1 MALND
6 ILSSALSGLGA
17 AQAGLKTISNKIAN
31 VNTPGYVREETSLST
46 SVTAGTITGVTVGN
60 PQRVASQFL
69 QSTVYARQGG
79 LGGAQVTAD
88 YLGQLDGLLGTP
100 GSSQALTT
108 QFDAVNS
115 AAIALTTAA
124 PGSASSS
131 AFVGTVQDA
140 IGALQHLGTSVAGL
154 QASVDGQLGGTVAQV
169 NDLLMQISSL
179 NGLVASQHAAGQSG
193 AGALDQR
200 DAAIQTLSGLIAIQ
214 VATQP
219 SGAVSISSTSGT
231 TLLDQRPRQLVYA
244 STPDGTAQ
252 ANYAPIDVRFADAA
266 GNPGA
271 STGETLGVAAG
282 GQVGGLI
289 GLRDGTLPAVQGQ
302 LGALFTSFA
311 NALNAASNQGT
322 SVPAPNTLNGA
333 QTALTASDRLGFSG
347 AAVFAVTSAKGTLVA
362 QTRIDFSALGANATI
377 ADAVDAINAGLGG
390 AGTAKFAQGR
400 LTISAAK
407 AGDGVVV
414 AQDPT
419 TPSSRGG
426 AGFAQVFAL
435 NDIVQSD
442 VGTSAPPGFAAS
454 DPTDFATGQTTS
466 IVLRQPSGKQLAAYT
481 LTAASGETFGDVV
494 TKLNQSALGKYGSFA
509 LDAGGWIAFQPDA
522 NSAGATI
529 VIPSDSTGRGD
540 TGQSL
545 SAITQLSGTTS
556 GLATARI
563 RPDIAADPA
572 LLPLAR
578 LQTDA
583 VVGSVAIGAGDSRNA
598 AALISAMGTP
608 TADAQIAVQQRAQ
621 QMLAGIAS
629 QTATAQTR
637 QTTAKAQVSDA
648 TNARDSYSG
657 VNLDDELAKM
667 VALQNSYSAAAR
679 VMTTTTQMYDTL
691 IAMVG

>member
-17 AQAGLKTISNKIAN
+17 AQAGLKTISNNIAN
-31 VNTPGYVREETSLST
+31 VNTPGYVREDTSLST

-69 QSTVYARQGG
+69 QATVYARQGN
-79 LGGAQVTAD
+79 LGGTQVTAD
-88 YLGQLDGLLGTP
+88 YLGQLDALLGTP

-140 IGALQHLGTSVAGL
+140 IGALQHLGSSVAGL
-154 QASVDGQLGGTVAQV
+154 QASVDGQLGATVTQV
-169 NDLLMQISSL
+169 NGLLTQIYAL
-179 NGLVASQHAAGQSG
+179 NGVVASQQAAGQSG

-200 DAAIQTLSGLIAIQ
+200 DAAIQTLSGLITIH

-219 SGAVSISSTSGT
+219 NGAVSISAASGT

-252 ANYAPIDVRFADAA
+252 SNYAPIDIRFADAA

-302 LGALFTSFA
+302 LGALYASFA
-311 NALNAASNQGT
+311 TALNAASNQGT
-322 SVPAPNTLNGA
+322 SVPAPATLSGG

-362 QTRIDFSALGANATI
+362 QTRIDFAALGAGATV
-377 ADAVDAINAGLGG
+377 ADAVAAINAGLGG
-390 AGTAKFAQGR
+390 AGTARFAQGR
-400 LTISAAK
+400 LTISATS
-407 AGDGVVV
+407 AGNGVVV
-414 AQDPT
+414 AQDPAA
-419 TPSSRGG
+419 PSNRGG
-426 AGFAQVFAL
+426 AGFAQAFGL
-435 NDIVQSD
+435 NDLVESD
-442 VGTSAPPGFAAS
+442 AGTGAPPGFAAS
-454 DPTDFATGQTTS
+454 DPTAFTPGETTS
-466 IVLRQPSGKQLAAYT
+466 IVLRQPSGQQLAVHSF
-481 LTAASGETFGDVV
+481 TATAGQTFGDVV
-494 TKLNQSALGKYGSFA
+494 TQLNQSALGKYGSFA
-509 LDAGGWIAFQPDA
+509 LDGGGRIAFRPDA

-545 SAITQLSGTTS
+545 STITQLSGATS
-556 GLATARI
+556 GLASARI
-563 RPDIAADPA
+563 RADIAADPA

-578 LQTDA
+578 LQTGA
-583 VVGSVAIGAGDSRNA
+583 ALGGVAIGAGDSRNA
-598 AALISAMGTP
+598 AALVGAMGTP

-629 QTATAQTR
+629 QTATAQMR
-637 QTTAKAQVSDA
+637 QVTAKAQVSDA